1 MRIHPGPGSQEKSTV
16 SSTTN
21 TLRGL
26 GKLLNSSGFLAHV
39 FAAHDFNCP
48 FQKQIN
54 MLTLSLPC
62 DFTPDVRISNNPFE
76 SNKCPDSQISFVLS
90 ARIPAWKL
98 SLQSEDFPSLLLFFP
113 PQLFFFSMEKEIF
126 IKHVGHKDCR
136 FSSFSSTRQPI
147 RRCRDADL
155 CEPLMGS
162 LLLKLNPAT
171 LSKASRECQ
180 RQNSRLRATKPVAS
194 DFHGQTVGGWL
205 YSLRL

>member
-1 MRIHPGPGSQEKSTV
+1 MRIHPGPGSQEKSSV

-90 ARIPAWKL
+90 ARIPA
-98 SLQSEDFPSLLLFFP
+98 
-113 PQLFFFSMEKEIF
+113 
-126 IKHVGHKDCR
+126 
-136 FSSFSSTRQPI
+136 
-147 RRCRDADL
+147 
-155 CEPLMGS
+155 
-162 LLLKLNPAT
+162 
-171 LSKASRECQ
+171 
-180 RQNSRLRATKPVAS
+180 
-194 DFHGQTVGGWL
+194 
-205 YSLRL
+205 